1 VVARKEEQAHRVEET
16 VSHTVELDPKV
27 TEPSGYPPEGQGE
40 AQQSESVDHNRLRAE
55 VLEMAADSSLSEKEL
70 IQALLE
76 TTGQAL
82 DVSRVSYIRF
92 NRSRSYGA
100 IRQQWCNLNIR
111 STIGLKV
118 PYWCFE
124 HYFGMRCVETT
135 PENLI
140 PEVRAALGAKMEEIG
155 IQSMLLIPAGGVDAP
170 DAYFSFSDCNGE
182 RGWSEAERDILFE
195 VVRIV
200 SNRLSQVEAERAL
213 RKSESRYRLLAE
225 NATDVIWTT
234 DMNLRLNFASPSIVK
249 LRGVS
254 SREYIGRSFAEL
266 LTEPSQDLFFN
277 LVHELKSASHEE
289 DSQSSSTIELEIV
302 CADDSTV
309 WTESKVSLLRGSE
322 GGTEGFLGITRE
334 ITSRKRAELELMEA
348 YAHLEKTVEER
359 TSELRLANKKLRREI
374 AERIIAEKSLRE
386 SEERFRRLFE
396 ESTNAI
402 FLHDLAGNILDVN
415 KKACR
420 LLCRSKEQL
429 LRITVSE
436 LLPEGEVP
444 PPSTSLEMTS
454 VTAYPHT
461 KMYREDGS
469 TVDVEFESKLIDRTR
484 GIVLVLA
491 RDITEH
497 LRAQKL
503 QKTIYQIA
511 HLAGRSQDLGDLF
524 KSVRDVV
531 QDVMPVDNFYVAFST
546 GEESTLEF
554 PYWVDEVDD
563 APQCQRGGRGL
574 TAYMIRSEEPLLI
587 DREGILDLQREGKI
601 DILGKLSAIWLGVPL
616 KIAGETIGAMS
627 VQHYSDSTAYGQ
639 REMEI
644 LGFVASEVSR
654 SIERSRAEESLRE
667 SESRFRGMYENAA
680 IGLYRMSLDGKI
692 LMANPALLRMLN
704 CSSLE
709 ELNQVG
715 DESGTDPDFHHPGF
729 RTQLRELGQI
739 LGWESDIQRRDSEI
753 ISVRENAK
761 AVQDEDGK
769 LVYYEGSIE
778 DITEFKRVEM
788 AIRESENRYLLLA
801 ENAKDVIWVL
811 DVKTQRFSYVSPSVL
826 HLKGYTSEEAMQRS
840 LEETLTPESCE
851 LVLEAIENALN
862 DPGGAG
868 ETTLALE
875 EFCRDG
881 SKVCTETTMRLL
893 RDPEAQGYQAICVSR
908 DITERRKAEEELK
921 KAKESAEQAN
931 RAKSDFLA
939 RMSHEIR
946 TPMNGVIGMTSL
958 LFETGLT
965 LDQRQHAE
973 TIRQSGEALLT
984 IINDILDLS
993 KIEAGR
999 MRLEV
1004 IRFDLL
1010 EIVQE
1015 TVNQLAV
1022 EAEKKDLE
1030 LILRY
1035 HPSLP
1040 RYFIGDP
1047 GRVRQV
1053 LINLVSNA
1061 VKFTNEGYVVV
1072 SVDIED
1078 VSSNQAMVA
1087 LSVNDTGIGIPQD
1100 ALDMVFQAFSQAD
1113 SSTTRRY
1120 GGTGLGLAICKQLA
1134 EMMNGTIAAESEV
1147 GKGSSFV
1154 VKLQLI
1160 LPEDSAVDVTTELA
1174 GVRILVVDPDPA
1186 SLEALEELIS
1196 GWGVELDSCS
1206 SSEAALAAAL
1216 NAHAADNPFH
1226 IIVAVNEMTGASG
1239 EALGRAIK
1247 SIPSLE
1253 ETAMILITRSGSE
1266 PRKSLSGSS
1275 LFTVVLHKPIDQTQ
1289 LYSALL
1295 TIWTGVREGRP
1306 VVIELDQNLLSTAA
1320 PQPQKIEKFNAR
1332 VLVVDDNQINQ
1343 QVAAKM
1349 LDRFG
1354 CHVDVCGNGQ
1364 EALDMV
1370 EIVSYDLVLMDCEMP
1385 EMDGFDA
1392 TREIRKHETDR
1403 HLPIVAM
1410 TAKVLVGDREKCLEV
1425 GMDDYI
1431 PKPINLQAIETAI
1444 RRWALKED
1452 VVSQAEPEEGQGVRP
1467 ESEEP
1472 PIDYEEAVA
1481 ELLGDHDLVNSLIAE
1496 FLERIESDVQTLREA
1511 LSAEELEPLRKTAH
1525 RLRGGAGSLRAMPL
1539 SRVAGDL
1546 ENAAEA
1552 GSLEDSRRY
1561 MAQLEAE
1568 HLRLKEFRPPES
1580 AVDS

>member
-1 VVARKEEQAHRVEET
+1 MLET
-16 VSHTVELDPKV
+16 
-27 TEPSGYPPEGQGE
+27 
-40 AQQSESVDHNRLRAE
+40 
-55 VLEMAADSSLSEKEL
+55 AADSALSEKEL

-76 TTGQAL
+76 TTGQTL

-100 IRQQWCNLNIR
+100 IRQQWCNLEIR

-124 HYFGMRCVETT
+124 HYFGMRCVEVT
-135 PENLI
+135 PETLV
-140 PEVRAALGAKMEEIG
+140 PPVRAALSERMEEDSIR
-155 IQSMLLIPAGGVDAP
+155 SMLLIPSGGVDAP
-170 DAYFSFSDCNGE
+170 DAYFSFTDCSGE
-182 RGWSEAERDILFE
+182 KSWSEVEKEILFE
-195 VVRIV
+195 VVRIIA
-200 SNRLSQVEAERAL
+200 NRLSQVEAERAL
-213 RKSESRYRLLAE
+213 RKSEARYRLLAE

-249 LRGVS
+249 IRGVGS
-254 SREYIGRSFAEL
+254 HEHIGRSFAEL
-266 LTEPSQDLFFN
+266 LTETSQDLFFN
-277 LVHELKSASHEE
+277 LVHELKSADTED
-289 DSQSSSTIELEIV
+289 DSQSSSTVELEIV
-302 CADDSTV
+302 CADGATV

-334 ITSRKRAELELMEA
+334 ITSRKRTELELMEA

-420 LLCRSKEQL
+420 LLCRSKEQM
-429 LRITVSE
+429 LRISVSE

-461 KMYREDGS
+461 KMFREDGS

-511 HLAGRSQDLGDLF
+511 HLAGRSQDLHDLF
-524 KSVRDVV
+524 KSVRDVI
-531 QDVMPVDNFYVAFST
+531 QDVMPVENFFVAFCDK
-546 GEESTLEF
+546 EENVLEF
-554 PYWVDEVDD
+554 PYFQDEVDSN
-563 APQCQRGGRGL
+563 PQSQRGGRGL

-601 DILGKLSAIWLGVPL
+601 DIFGKLSAIWLGVPL

-627 VQHYSDSTAYGQ
+627 VQHYNDATAYGQ

-667 SESRFRGMYENAA
+667 SEGRFRGMYENAA

-692 LMANPALLRMLN
+692 LMANPTLLRMLN

-715 DESGTDPDFHHPGF
+715 EKKGADPDFHHPGF
-729 RTQLRELGQI
+729 RNQLKELGQI
-739 LGWESDIQRRDSEI
+739 LGWESDIQRRDGEI

-761 AVQDEDGK
+761 AVQDDDGD
-769 LVYYEGSIE
+769 LIYYEGSIE

-840 LEETLTPESCE
+840 LEETLAPDSCE
-851 LVLEAIENALN
+851 LILEAIENALN

-868 ETTLALE
+868 DTTLALE
-875 EFCRDG
+875 EYCRDG

-908 DITERRKAEEELK
+908 DITERKKAEEELK
-921 KAKESAEQAN
+921 KAKEAAEQAN

-958 LFETGLT
+958 LFETGLSVE
-965 LDQRQHAE
+965 QRQHAE

-1040 RYFIGDP
+1040 HYFVGDP

-1061 VKFTNEGYVVV
+1061 VKFTNEGHVVV
-1072 SVDIED
+1072 NVGVED
-1078 VSSNQAMVA
+1078 VSSNKAMVV
-1087 LSVNDTGIGIPQD
+1087 LEVKDTGIGIHQD

-1134 EMMNGTIAAESEV
+1134 EMMNGTITARSEV

-1154 VKLQLI
+1154 VRLQLM
-1160 LPEDSAVDVTTELA
+1160 LPEESVAADTSA
-1174 GVRILVVDPDPA
+1174 GVAGARVLVVDPDPV
-1186 SLEALEELIS
+1186 SLETLEDLLS
-1196 GWGVELDSCS
+1196 GWDIEHDSCS
-1206 SSEAALAAAL
+1206 SSELALAAVL
-1216 NAHAADNPFH
+1216 SAHADGNPFH
-1226 IIVAVNEMTGASG
+1226 IILAVNEMTGASG
-1239 EALGRAIK
+1239 EALGRAVK

-1253 ETAMILITRSGSE
+1253 ETAMILVTRSGSE

-1289 LYSALL
+1289 LRSALL
-1295 TIWTGVREGRP
+1295 TIWTGIREGRP
-1306 VVIELDQNLLSTAA
+1306 VVIELEQSLLTAVA
-1320 PQPQKIEKFNAR
+1320 PQSQTIEKIHAR

-1370 EIVSYDLVLMDCEMP
+1370 EIVNYDLVLMDCEMP

-1392 TREIRKHETDR
+1392 TREIRKHETGR

-1410 TAKVLVGDREKCLEV
+1410 TAKVLVGDREKCLAV

-1431 PKPINLQAIETAI
+1431 PKPINLQTIETAI

-1452 VVSQAEPEEGQGVRP
+1452 VVSQAEPGDRQDARP
-1467 ESEEP
+1467 EREEP
-1472 PIDYEEAVA
+1472 PIDYQEAVE
-1481 ELLGDHDLVNSLIAE
+1481 ELLGDYDLVNSLIAE
-1496 FLERIESDVQTLREA
+1496 FLERIESDVLTLREA
-1511 LSAEELEPLRKTAH
+1511 LSAEEMEPLRKTAH

-1539 SRVAGDL
+1539 SRVAGEL
-1546 ENAAEA
+1546 EVAAEA
-1552 GSLEDSRRY
+1552 GSLEESRKY
-1561 MAQLEAE
+1561 LEQLEAE
-1568 HLRLKEFRPPES
+1568 HIRLKEFRPPQS